1 MFAAEC
7 TDTQLHSFVQLV
19 VHAAELMQQ
28 PRSHSDA
35 PLNIEVTFADLFGA
49 VVEKASGTGLDA
61 RLVQLLE
68 GAWLRLRRSGV
79 LQARGIEASC
89 TSLPDGQAYTAAI
102 MNSLSAPGLRHCAL
116 HGCGAREAHKAHF
129 KRCAACQAVVYC
141 SRECQATDWPAHK
154 EACKAARKAAAA
166 AEEAGPSGA

>member
-1 MFAAEC
+1 M
-7 TDTQLHSFVQLV
+7 
-19 VHAAELMQQ
+19 
-28 PRSHSDA
+28 
-35 PLNIEVTFADLFGA
+35 
-49 VVEKASGTGLDA
+49 VEKASGTGLDA

-102 MNSLSAPGLRHCAL
+102 MNTLSAPGLRHCAL